1 MESPSVLD
9 FEFLLADVPGKNPAG
24 VDLREDYS
32 PQAVYRLLKDVRA
45 AARAAERNA
54 AWERDESAGARAD
67 WSPILKQAPQVLAAQ
82 SKDLEIAVWLL
93 EALVRAHGFAGLR
106 DGLRLLCGLVE
117 RFWEHVY
124 PLPDEDGLET
134 RVAPLAGLNG
144 VEGEGVLGP
153 AIQTIPI
160 TMGTSVGPFHSG
172 HYRQALDLERLDD
185 PGKRSARIAQ
195 GAASLQDIQKAVAET
210 PPEFFQTL
218 RDDLNACSETFERLC
233 VVLEEKCGTDASGD
247 SLAPPSSNIR
257 NALQACRET
266 LDYLVQ
272 PSPDANSAESPAAGR
287 EGGQA
292 APGRSVSVG
301 QIGSRE
307 EAFRALLQ
315 VAEFFK
321 RTEPHSPISYT
332 LEQAV
337 RWGRMPL
344 PELLSELVPEDSTRE
359 QIFKLVGIRPEP
371 EA

>member
-32 PQAVYRLLKDVRA
+32 PQAIYRLLKDVRA
-45 AARAAERNA
+45 AARAAERHA
-54 AWERDESAGARAD
+54 AWESEESAGARAD
-67 WSPILKQAPQVLAAQ
+67 WSPILKQAPRVLATQ

-144 VEGEGVLGP
+144 VEGEGVLSP
-153 AIQTIPI
+153 AIQTVPI
-160 TMGTSVGPFHSG
+160 TMGTSVGPFHCG

-218 RDDLNACSETFERLC
+218 RDDLNACGEAFERLC
-233 VVLEEKCGTDASGD
+233 VVLEEKCGTDTSGD
-247 SLAPPSSNIR
+247 PLAPPSSNIR

-272 PSPDANSAESPAAGR
+272 PSPAASPAASSAAGR
-287 EGGQA
+287 EGAPA
-292 APGRSVSVG
+292 APGRGVSVG